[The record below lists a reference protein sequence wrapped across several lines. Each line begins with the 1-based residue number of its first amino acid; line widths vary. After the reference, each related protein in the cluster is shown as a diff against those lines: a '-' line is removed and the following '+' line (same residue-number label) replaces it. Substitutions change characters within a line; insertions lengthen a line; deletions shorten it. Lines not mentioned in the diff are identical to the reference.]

1 MLSRRN
7 IRIKVMQM
15 LYTMSRD
22 KDLSLNQVLNH
33 YRKSIHKSF
42 DLYLFNVLQ
51 LTEVAKYSHK
61 DAGKRASKHLPT
73 AEDKTFTPKI
83 YDNEL
88 MQSIVNNK
96 CFWDLIKSRKIRE
109 LLDDDTNLKY
119 YVDFAESDEYKAYLN
134 QTESADQDH
143 KDIFLKQYRFCY
155 SNESF
160 DDEMER
166 SFPCWMD
173 DKSLIMGSMK
183 KTIKALPATE
193 HFCEAY
199 RPTDETTVDFG
210 EALLE
215 KVVNDNDELLAI
227 IEPALKNWDA
237 DRVAIID
244 MIILKMAL
252 SELLSFPSIPTK
264 VTLNEFVEI
273 SKLYST
279 DKSKDFIN
287 GILDRLMK
295 QLDQEGKIKKEG
307 RGLKG

>member
-1 MLSRRN
+1 
-7 IRIKVMQM
+7 
-15 LYTMSRD
+15 MSRD

-33 YRKSIHKSF
+33 YRKNIKKSF

-61 DAGKRASKHLPT
+61 DAEKRSSKHLPS
-73 AEDKTFTPKI
+73 AEDKAFTPKL

-96 CFWDLIKSRKIRE
+96 CFWDLVKSRKINDLQE
-109 LLDDDTNLKY
+109 DDTNLKY
-119 YVDFAESDEYKAYLN
+119 YVDFAKSDEYKEYLN
-134 QTESADQDH
+134 QTEDTDQHH
-143 KDIFLKQYRFCY
+143 KDIFLQLYRFCY
-155 SNESF
+155 ANESF
-160 DDEMER
+160 DDEMEG
-166 SFPCWMD
+166 SFSGWLD

-183 KTIKALPATE
+183 KTIKGLPTTE
-193 HFCEAY
+193 DFCEAY

-210 EALLE
+210 EVLLE
-215 KVVNDNDELLAI
+215 KVVNENDDLLAI
-227 IEPALKNWDA
+227 IEPALKNWDV

-244 MIILKMAL
+244 MILLKMAIC
-252 SELLSFPSIPTK
+252 ELTSFPSIPTK

-295 QLDQEGKIKKEG
+295 QLDKDGKIKKEG

>member
-33 YRKSIHKSF
+33 YRKNINKSF

-51 LTEVAKYSHK
+51 MTEVAKYSYK
-61 DAGKRASKHLPT
+61 DAEKRASKHLPS
-73 AEDKTFTPKI
+73 AEDKAFTPKI

-96 CFWDLIKSRKIRE
+96 CFWDLVKSRKINE
-109 LLDDDTNLKY
+109 LQEDDTNLKY
-119 YVDFAESDEYKAYLN
+119 YVDFAKSDEYKEYLT
-134 QTESADQDH
+134 QSEDTDQSH
-143 KDIFLKQYRFCY
+143 KDIFLKLYRFCF

-160 DDEMER
+160 DDEMEG
-166 SFPCWMD
+166 SFPGWLD

-183 KTIKALPATE
+183 KTIKGLPATE
-193 HFCEAY
+193 DFCEAY
-199 RPTDETTVDFG
+199 RPTDETTVEFG
-210 EALLE
+210 EVLLQ
-215 KVVNDNDELLAI
+215 KVVNENDDLLAI
-227 IEPALKNWDA
+227 IEPALKNWDV

-244 MIILKMAL
+244 MILLKMAIC
-252 SELLSFPSIPTK
+252 ELTSFPSIPTK

-295 QLDQEGKIKKEG
+295 QLDKDGKIKKEG

>member
-1 MLSRRN
+1 
-7 IRIKVMQM
+7 MQM
-15 LYTMSRD
+15 LYTMS
-22 KDLSLNQVLNH
+22 QVLNH

-42 DLYLFNVLQ
+42 DLYLYSVLQ

-61 DAGKRASKHLPT
+61 DADKRASKHLPS
-73 AEDKTFTPKI
+73 AEDKAFVPKI

-96 CFWDLIKSRKIRE
+96 CFWDLVKSRKVNE
-109 LLDDDTNLKY
+109 LMDDDANLKY
-119 YVDFAESDEYKAYLN
+119 YVDFAKSDEYKAYLS
-134 QTESADQDH
+134 QTDDVDQNH
-143 KDIFLKQYRFCY
+143 KDIFLQLYRFCF

-160 DDEMER
+160 DDEME
-166 SFPCWMD
+166 SEFPAWLD
-173 DKSLIMGSMK
+173 DKSLVMGSMK
-183 KTIKALPATE
+183 KTIKGLPATE
-193 HFCEAY
+193 SFCEAY
-199 RPTDETTVDFG
+199 RPTDETTVEFG

-215 KVVNDNDELLAI
+215 KVVNENSDLLAI
-227 IEPALKNWDA
+227 IEPALKNWDV

-244 MIILKMAL
+244 MILLKMAL

-295 QLDQEGKIKKEG
+295 HAQNIFERALYF
-307 RGLKG
+307 

>member
-33 YRKSIHKSF
+33 YRKSINKSF

-51 LTEVAKYSHK
+51 MIEVAKYSHK
-61 DAGKRASKHLPT
+61 DADKRASKYLPT
-73 AEDKTFTPKI
+73 SEDKAFTPKV
-83 YDNEL
+83 YDNDFI
-88 MQSIVNNK
+88 QSIVNNK
-96 CFWDLIKSRKIRE
+96 CFWDWVKARKIKD

-119 YVDFAESDEYKAYLN
+119 YVDFAESDEYKAYLS
-134 QTESADQDH
+134 QTEDSDQNH
-143 KDIFLKQYRFCY
+143 KDILLQLYRFCF

-160 DDEMER
+160 DDEMEG
-166 SFPCWMD
+166 SFPGWMD

-183 KTIKALPATE
+183 KSIKGLPVTE
-193 HFCEAY
+193 FFCEAY
-199 RPTDETTVDFG
+199 RPTDETTVEFG

-215 KVVNDNDELLAI
+215 MVVNENDELLAI
-227 IEPALKNWDA
+227 IEPALKNWDS

-244 MIILKMAL
+244 MILLKMAL

-273 SKLYST
+273 SKIYST

-295 QLDQEGKIKKEG
+295 QLDNDGKIKKEG

>member
-33 YRKSIHKSF
+33 YRKSIKKSF
-42 DLYLFNVLQ
+42 DLYLFNILQ
-51 LTEVAKYSHK
+51 MTEVAKCSHK
-61 DAGKRASKHLPT
+61 DAEKRASKHLPT
-73 AEDKTFTPKI
+73 AEDKSFTSKI

-88 MQSIVNNK
+88 MQSIVDNK
-96 CFWDLIKSRKIRE
+96 SFWDLVKSRRINE
-109 LLDDDTNLKY
+109 LLESDTNLKY
-119 YVDFAESDEYKAYLN
+119 YVDFAESDEYKAYLD
-134 QTESADQDH
+134 QTEDSAQHH
-143 KDIFLKQYRFCY
+143 KDISLQLYRFCY

-166 SFPCWMD
+166 SFPAWLD

-183 KTIKALPATE
+183 KTIKGLPATE
-193 HFCEAY
+193 DFCEPY
-199 RPTDETTVDFG
+199 RPTDETTIEFG
-210 EALLE
+210 EVLLQ
-215 KVVNDNDELLAI
+215 KVVDENDDLLAI

-244 MIILKMAL
+244 MILLKMAL

-295 QLDQEGKIKKEG
+295 QLDKDGKINKEG

>member
-33 YRKSIHKSF
+33 YRKSINKSF

-51 LTEVAKYSHK
+51 LVEVAKYSHK
-61 DAGKRASKHLPT
+61 DATKRASKHLPS
-73 AEDKTFTPKI
+73 AEDKSFTPKI

-88 MQSIVNNK
+88 MQSIVNNR
-96 CFWDLIKSRKIRE
+96 CFWDLVKSRKIDE

-119 YVDFAESDEYKAYLN
+119 YVDFSKSDEYKAYLS
-134 QTESADQDH
+134 QSEDSPQDH
-143 KDIFLKQYRFCY
+143 KDILIQLYRFCY

-160 DDEMER
+160 DDEMES
-166 SFPCWMD
+166 SFPAWLD
-173 DKSLIMGSMK
+173 DKSLVMGSMK

-193 HFCEAY
+193 DFCEAY
-199 RPTDETTVDFG
+199 RPTEETTVDFG
-210 EALLE
+210 EALFQ
-215 KVVNDNDELLAI
+215 KVVNENTDLLGI
-227 IEPALKNWDA
+227 IEPALKNWDV

-244 MIILKMAL
+244 MILLKMAL
-252 SELLSFPSIPTK
+252 CELTSFPSIPTK

-295 QLDQEGKIKKEG
+295 QLDKGGKIKKEG
-307 RGLKG
+307 RGLQG

>member
-22 KDLSLNQVLNH
+22 KDLKLNQVLNH
-33 YRKSIHKSF
+33 YRKSIKKSF

-51 LTEVAKYSHK
+51 MTEVAKYSHK
-61 DAGKRASKHLPT
+61 DAEKRASKHLPS
-73 AEDKTFTPKI
+73 AEDKIFTPKI

-88 MQSIVNNK
+88 MQSIINNK
-96 CFWDLIKSRKIRE
+96 CFWDLVKSRKINE
-109 LLDDDTNLKY
+109 LQDEDVNLKY
-119 YVDFAESDEYKAYLN
+119 YVDFAESDEYKAYLT
-134 QTESADQDH
+134 QSEDSDQH
-143 KDIFLKQYRFCY
+143 QKDIFLQLYRFCY

-166 SFPCWMD
+166 SFPGWLD

-193 HFCEAY
+193 NFCEAY
-199 RPTDETTVDFG
+199 RPTDEATVEFG
-210 EALLE
+210 EVLLA
-215 KVVNDNDELLAI
+215 KVVNENDDLLAI

-244 MIILKMAL
+244 MILIKMAL

-295 QLDQEGKIKKEG
+295 QLDKEGKINKEG

>member
-1 MLSRRN
+1 
-7 IRIKVMQM
+7 M

-61 DAGKRASKHLPT
+61 DADKRASKHLPSP
-73 AEDKTFTPKI
+73 EDKAFMPKI
-83 YDNEL
+83 YENEL

-96 CFWDLIKSRKIRE
+96 NFWDLVKSRKVRE
-109 LLDDDTNLKY
+109 LLEDDTNLKY

-134 QTESADQDH
+134 KEENSDQDH
-143 KDIFLKQYRFCY
+143 KDIFLQQYRFCY

-160 DDEMER
+160 DDEMES

-193 HFCEAY
+193 EFCEAY
-199 RPTDETTVDFG
+199 RPTDETTIEFG
-210 EALLE
+210 EVLLE

-237 DRVAIID
+237 DRVAVID

-295 QLDQEGKIKKEG
+295 QLDKDGKINKEG